1 MHPPR
6 AFATTRWSL
15 VLAAADRRDSRSRE
29 ALAELLEAYWYPL
42 YAFARRAGAG
52 HDDAADLV
60 QGFFTYLLSGQ
71 GLASVDPSRGRFRS
85 YLLGAFQHYAK
96 NRERHENAIKRGGDV
111 DLVSLDISREDA
123 ERRFAREPVD
133 ERTPER
139 VYERRWALTV
149 LDHALER
156 LRREHERAG
165 KLEVFEALKPRLTG
179 AAERGAGSD
188 VAKRLG
194 MTDGSLRVAVHR
206 LRKRFGILLREEV
219 RGTLE
224 RDADV
229 EDELR
234 YLMAALEA

>member
-15 VLAAADRRDSRSRE
+15 VLAAADRRDSRSRD

-42 YAFARRAGAG
+42 YAFARRSGAD
-52 HDDAADLV
+52 HEDAADLV
-60 QGFFTYLLSGQ
+60 QGFFTYLLSGEA
-71 GLASVDPSRGRFRS
+71 LASVDPDRGRFRS
-85 YLLGAFQHYAK
+85 YLLGAFKHYRA
-96 NRERHENAIKRGGDV
+96 NRERRENAMKRGGDV
-111 DLVSLDISREDA
+111 DVVSLDFSREDA
-123 ERRFAREPVD
+123 EQRFAREPVD

-149 LDHALER
+149 LDHALDR
-156 LRREHERAG
+156 LRREHESSG

-179 AAERGAGSD
+179 TAERGEGAG

-194 MTDGSLRVAVHR
+194 MTDGNLRVAVHR
-206 LRKRFGILLREEV
+206 LRKRFGTILREEV

-224 RDADV
+224 RDTDV
-229 EDELR
+229 DEELR
-234 YLMAALEA
+234 HLMAAFEA